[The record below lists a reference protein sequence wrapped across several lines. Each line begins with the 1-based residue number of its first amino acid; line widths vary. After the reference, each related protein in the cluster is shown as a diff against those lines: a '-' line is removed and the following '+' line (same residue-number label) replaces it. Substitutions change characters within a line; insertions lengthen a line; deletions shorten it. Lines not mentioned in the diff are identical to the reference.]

1 MRILMVHPLPG
12 PDFSVHD
19 VFTGWLEAFHELGV
33 QVAIHNTNDR
43 LVFFSRALLPEID
56 PATGKEA
63 RDESGLRIVRQAV
76 SQEQA
81 ITMAMEGLT
90 HSLYTFGPDVVMF
103 VSAFFT
109 TEKMFKLIRAH
120 GHKIVIL
127 HTESPYQ
134 DDEQM
139 MRGQLAHLNL
149 LNDPA
154 NLSQFRALGMPA
166 EYQPHC
172 YRPSVHYPRSG
183 PLTSELASDFV
194 FVGTA
199 FESRI
204 RFFEAL
210 DLAGIDTMIM
220 GNEWGKLPETSP
232 LAPYIATGAGNEAD
246 CVTNPE
252 AAELYRN
259 ARIGLNYYRR
269 EGESAHEN
277 DVAVAM
283 GPREVEMAACQLAF
297 LRDSR
302 PEGDQVLS
310 MLPRFDGP
318 GDASGKLR
326 YYLGKDRIRERCA
339 SLAREAVEDRTF
351 VNSARRLLA
360 TLDKLS

>member
-1 MRILMVHPLPG
+1 MVHPGPL

-33 QVAIHNTNDR
+33 QVAVHNMNDR
-43 LVFFSRALLPEID
+43 LVFYSRALLPAID

-63 RDESGLRIVRQAV
+63 KDEFGLPIVNQAV
-76 SQEQA
+76 TQDQA
-81 ITMAMEGLT
+81 ITMAMQGLT
-90 HSLYTFGPDVVMF
+90 HSLYTGWPDVVF
-103 VSAFFT
+103 LISAFFT
-109 TEKMFKLIRAH
+109 KEAMFNLIRAR

-134 DDEQM
+134 DDEQA

-154 NLSQFRALGMPA
+154 NLDMFRALGAPA

-172 YRPSVHYPRSG
+172 YRPSVHYPRTG
-183 PLTSELASDFV
+183 PVRPELASDFV

-204 RFFEAL
+204 AFFEAM
-210 DLAGIDTMIM
+210 DLNGIDAMIM
-220 GNEWGKLPETSP
+220 GNDWGKLPLDSP
-232 LAPYIATGAGNEAD
+232 VAKLVATGAGNEAD

-259 ARIGLNYYRR
+259 AKISLNAYRV
-269 EGESAHEN
+269 EGEETHKN
-277 DVAVAM
+277 DQAIAM
-283 GPREVEMAACQLAF
+283 GPREVELSACGLFF
-297 LRDSR
+297 LRDPR

-310 MLPRFDGP
+310 MLPTFSSP
-318 GDASGKLR
+318 ADASDKLR
-326 YYLGKDRIRERCA
+326 WWLARDGLREKRA
-339 SLAREAVEDRTF
+339 QQAREAIADRTF
-351 VNSARRLLA
+351 TASARRLL
-360 TLDKLS
+360 TRLDKL